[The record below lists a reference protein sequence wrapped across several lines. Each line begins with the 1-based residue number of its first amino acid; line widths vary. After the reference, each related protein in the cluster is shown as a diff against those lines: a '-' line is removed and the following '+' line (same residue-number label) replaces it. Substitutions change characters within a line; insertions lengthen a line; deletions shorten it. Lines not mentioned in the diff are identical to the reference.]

1 MRSNSAIIM
10 LGMIV
15 LLVLFLPACD
25 YLGNQ
30 DSDLDVE
37 ERAQTIVAKTL
48 VSEQQVQTIV
58 AATVNASGLPV
69 DEDGE
74 PVPAVTDQD
83 PSEGSLPTETPS
95 PEIVMTAT
103 ITMTPTPETPTI
115 SVSMDT
121 NCRKGPGTMYDY
133 IGALLVGET
142 AEVVGASMDGQYWI
156 IKNPDRAGECWL
168 WGRYATVTGPTAA
181 LPKYTPPPTPTP
193 TVTATPTLTPTPEYN
208 WSGNWTT
215 SFGIPSMMHET
226 IVFTLTQTGSSVT
239 GSFTLGTDI
248 VTLSGSLSADKRTLS
263 GTWTS
268 LPSSGPFAFY
278 LVSPN
283 QFTGNKDSGT
293 YEWCGFRAGA
303 GLPSPCMGP

>member
-37 ERAQTIVAKTL
+37 EQAQTMVAMTL
-48 VSEQQVQTIV
+48 ESEHNVQTIV
-58 AATVNASGLPV
+58 AATIGASGQG
-69 DEDGE
+69 DETTPPG
-74 PVPAVTDQD
+74 PDQD
-83 PSEGSLPTETPS
+83 TPQSSIPTETPS
-95 PEIVMTAT
+95 PTSALTAT
-103 ITMTPTPETPTI
+103 VTLTPTPETPMV

-142 AEVVGASMDGQYWI
+142 VEVVGASMDGQYWI

-193 TVTATPTLTPTPEYN
+193 TVTATSTLTPTPEYN

>member
-226 IVFTLTQTGSSVT
+226 IVFALTQTGSSVT

-278 LVSPN
+278 LVSLN